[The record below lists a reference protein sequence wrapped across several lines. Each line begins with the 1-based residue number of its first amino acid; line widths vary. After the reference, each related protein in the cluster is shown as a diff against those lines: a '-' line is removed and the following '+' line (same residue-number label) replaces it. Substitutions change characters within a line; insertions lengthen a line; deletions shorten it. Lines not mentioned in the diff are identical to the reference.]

1 MYKNDK
7 ILLLALMGFAFIN
20 ACMPNDSTT
29 NNDPKNNDGKKTIQ
43 VYEWKQI
50 KSMATNF
57 KPTDNKVDHVANSKN
72 GQWFYATANGGGEL
86 FAADLSAQF
95 SDISDDSKWTKIS
108 LGSTLLDGSAG
119 QATLEDAGFA
129 RALVPTEQGV
139 LVERYAG
146 GTNAHNG
153 VGYLAGK
160 AWTAAWSHKS
170 KAHLVEAQ
178 SSATKGIV
186 SPGLITKAGTEHPVL
201 FSEYIAKDNF
211 VGNTA
216 PLGPVKMAHLVG
228 PNIGGGNLF
237 KNFNPVI
244 TRASPKLVMAGKD
257 ALILDSSGI
266 HTLVESAIGDASKPI
281 WKTQEDPATT
291 DKTPYK
297 GSNSWIFNKS
307 LNNQVTAV
315 AVSGSKLYIGLGTTL
330 VPEPGTG
337 GVAVYDFVTPADS
350 KAPDKAWDGIAVL
363 ALTVDPAGTVWAV
376 TKTKLIAAK
385 PDGTMGDA
393 LTTKPTPTYAQAV
406 DKGAYDKTPLLPTG
420 NISDAC
426 FVGDNLV
433 ISTTDQGI
441 IYRLAPVAT
450 TLSP

>member
-57 KPTDNKVDHVANSKN
+57 KPTNNKVDHVTNSKN
-72 GQWFYATANGGGEL
+72 GKWFYATANDGREL

-95 SDISDDSKWTKIS
+95 SDIGDDSKWTKIS

-139 LVERYAG
+139 LVERDAG
-146 GTNAHNG
+146 AKVKNDHNG

-160 AWTAAWSHKS
+160 AWTAAWSHEGKNIE
-170 KAHLVEAQ
+170 KHLFGQ
-178 SSATKGIV
+178 LSV
-186 SPGLITKAGTEHPVL
+186 SQGPMGVGLITKAGAEYPVL
-201 FSEYIAKDNF
+201 FSEKENSKESLGA
-211 VGNTA
+211 TA
-216 PLGPVKMAHLVG
+216 ALGQVKMTILVARVMG
-228 PNIGGGNLF
+228 KPF
-237 KNFNPVI
+237 KGL
-244 TRASPKLVMAGKD
+244 SPKLVMASKD
-257 ALILDSSGI
+257 VLIVDRSGVN
-266 HTLVESAIGDASKPI
+266 TLADSAIDATKPA
-281 WKTQEDPATT
+281 WPTQENP
-291 DKTPYK
+291 KTKEAAPYK
-297 GSNSWIFNKS
+297 GSDSWKITAVP
-307 LNNQVTAV
+307 NNIVNAV
-315 AVSGSKLYIGLGTTL
+315 AVSGTKLYIGLGTLTGADH
-330 VPEPGTG
+330 VMGMG

-350 KAPDKAWDGIAVL
+350 KAPDKAWDDIAVL
-363 ALTVDPAGTVWAV
+363 ALTVDPAGNVWAV

-406 DKGAYDKTPLLPTG
+406 DKGAYDKTPLLPTD